1 MKIQVMQHALR
12 VKKLGLCQVRRES
25 LFTGTDPEL
34 KTHCLDLARVQKQK
48 KTSTDFSAVVA
59 DPAIKELKCLSDFI
73 CRDICSRGGW
83 GEQLIKL

>member
-1 MKIQVMQHALR
+1 MQHALR

-73 CRDICSRGGW
+73 CHDICSRGGW

>member
-12 VKKLGLCQVRRES
+12 VKKLRLWQVRRES
-25 LFTGTDPEL
+25 MFTGMDPEL
-34 KTHCLDLARVQKQK
+34 KTHCLYLAHVQKQK

-73 CRDICSRGGW
+73 CHGICSRGGW
-83 GEQLIKL
+83 GKQVIKL